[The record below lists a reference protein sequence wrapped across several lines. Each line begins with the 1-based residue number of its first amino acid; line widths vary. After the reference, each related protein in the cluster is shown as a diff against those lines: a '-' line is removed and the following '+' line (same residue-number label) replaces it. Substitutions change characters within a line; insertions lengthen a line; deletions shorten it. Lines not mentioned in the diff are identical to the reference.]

1 MILTQ
6 TERDDV
12 YSTVTIEMSR
22 MFEILESLYPSP
34 EEREKFL
41 LMANIEKAITANW
54 QQLLVPAA

>member
-1 MILTQ
+1 MILTK

-12 YSTVTIEMSR
+12 YSTVAIEMSR

-41 LMANIEKAITANW
+41 LMARIEKAITPNW
-54 QQLLVPAA
+54 HQLLLPAA